1 MRRLKWRPVRVT
13 LRRRTSRAARKGD
26 DDAWEQ
32 IIARYPSLINAVCRR
47 HRLASYE
54 APDVSQYVWMQ
65 LVRHINKLREPRAL
79 CGWISATATHRC
91 YEILR
96 THKRSVIVDP
106 LAIGSFDLV
115 GTAAKSTD
123 SEGLF
128 STDDDLLRAEQRHAV
143 RQALAELTETQQQL
157 LLLLVA
163 DPPVPYSEISRRMNL
178 PVGSIGPTRARL
190 VRKLQ
195 KSVAV
200 RLLIED
206 LPIGVSAAA

>member
-1 MRRLKWRPVRVT
+1 MSLSDAE
-13 LRRRTSRAARKGD
+13 LLGAAKKGD

-32 IIARYPSLINAVCRR
+32 IIARYESLINAISRR
-47 HRLASYE
+47 HRLTSYD
-54 APDVSQYVWMQ
+54 ANDVSQYVWMQ

-91 YEILR
+91 YETLR
-96 THKRSVIVDP
+96 TYKRSVSVDP
-106 LAIGSFDLV
+106 LAMGSLDLV
-115 GTAAKSTD
+115 DSAAKRTD
-123 SEGLF
+123 SESLSGI
-128 STDDDLLRAEQRHAV
+128 DDDLLRAEQRRAV

-163 DPPVPYSEISRRMNL
+163 DPPVPYCEISRRMNL

-190 VRKLQ
+190 LRKLQ

>member
-123 SEGLF
+123 SEGLLV
-128 STDDDLLRAEQRHAV
+128 STTTSCAQNNA
-143 RQALAELTETQQQL
+143 T
-157 LLLLVA
+157 
-163 DPPVPYSEISRRMNL
+163 PSGRRWRN
-178 PVGSIGPTRARL
+178 
-190 VRKLQ
+190 
-195 KSVAV
+195 
-200 RLLIED
+200 
-206 LPIGVSAAA
+206 